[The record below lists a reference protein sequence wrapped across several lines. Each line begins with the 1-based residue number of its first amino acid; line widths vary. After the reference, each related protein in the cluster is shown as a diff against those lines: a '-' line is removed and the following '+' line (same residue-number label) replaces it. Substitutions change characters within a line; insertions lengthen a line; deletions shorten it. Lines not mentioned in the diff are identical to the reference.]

1 MQEATVSA
9 LKYDA
14 RPLLGSTALK
24 VDGKSCDTQVSPKH
38 PDFFW
43 YHHWALQ
50 LQEEVAKSMACL
62 GEGNHREWTAQP
74 QQIF

>member
-1 MQEATVSA
+1 MEAVGRGMVCMCMGWREQQYSSSGITGTIGMQEATVSA

-38 PDFFW
+38 PDFF
-43 YHHWALQ
+43 
-50 LQEEVAKSMACL
+50 
-62 GEGNHREWTAQP
+62 
-74 QQIF
+74 

>member
-38 PDFFW
+38 PDFF
-43 YHHWALQ
+43 
-50 LQEEVAKSMACL
+50 
-62 GEGNHREWTAQP
+62 
-74 QQIF
+74 